1 MKDGQDLVTTTR
13 DYYNSSDADNFYHT
27 IWGGE
32 DIHVGIYT
40 RPGEDISTASQRTV
54 KEMLAMLPGLSP
66 SDRVL
71 DVGAGY
77 GGAARQIVSDQ
88 PCQVTC
94 LNLSETE
101 NQRNREKNRS
111 LGLENHIQ
119 VQQGNFEDLPFES
132 EQFELVWS
140 EDAILHSDAKSKVF
154 AEIVRVLK
162 PGGKFI
168 FTDPMQSDNCP
179 DGVLQPIL
187 DRIHLKELG
196 SVRLY
201 RELADQ
207 VGLKEVK
214 VWEMPDQLTTHYSRV
229 LEELTSR
236 EDKLAQV
243 CSSDYIQRMK
253 AGLNHWIEG
262 GKKGYLNWG
271 ILLFEKEK

>member
-13 DYYNSSDADNFYHT
+13 NYYDSSDADNFYHS

-32 DIHVGIYT
+32 DIHVGIYA
-40 RPGEDISTASQRTV
+40 RPDEDISTASRRTV
-54 KEMLAMLPGLSP
+54 KEMLAMLPELSP
-66 SDRVL
+66 SDQVL

-77 GGAARQIVSDQ
+77 GGAARQIVADQ

-111 LGLENHIQ
+111 LGLENHIE
-119 VQQGNFEDLPFES
+119 VRQGNFETLPFERD
-132 EQFELVWS
+132 QFDLVWS
-140 EDAILHSDAKSKVF
+140 EDAILHSDAKARVF
-154 AEIVRVLK
+154 AEIARVLK

-196 SVRLY
+196 SVKLY
-201 RELADQ
+201 RDLADQ
-207 VGLKEVK
+207 VGFKEIQVR
-214 VWEMPDQLTTHYSRV
+214 EMADQLTTHYSRV
-229 LEELTSR
+229 LEELTAR
-236 EDKLAQV
+236 ENKLAGV
-243 CSSDYIQRMK
+243 CSPGYIQRMK

-271 ILLFEKEK
+271 ILLFEKKK